1 MLKGF
6 FDNKCKLE
14 TFNYTRA
21 LFQIQKRNMPS
32 NIFPQ
37 KEWKVNFKSTGL
49 FLRKHNRSICELLQE
64 QASLWGNDKYLC
76 VHAMHHCCTPPPSF
90 LLGAGGGAVDP
101 PAKFSKKGFDRISI
115 FRVGL
120 LGKRGDLFS
129 GGCSIYIKNNM
140 KNLKY

>member
-1 MLKGF
+1 MTINANWRPLTTPVPFLKF
-6 FDNKCKLE
+6 KSE
-14 TFNYTRA
+14 TCH
-21 LFQIQKRNMPS
+21 QIYSHKKS
-32 NIFPQ
+32 G
-37 KEWKVNFKSTGL
+37 KVNFKSTGL

-64 QASLWGNDKYLC
+64 QASLWGNDKYLR
-76 VHAMHHCCTPPPSF
+76 VHAMHHCCTPPPSV
-90 LLGAGGGAVDP
+90 LRGGGGGGVVDP

>member
-76 VHAMHHCCTPPPSF
+76 VHAMHHCCTPPPLF
-90 LLGAGGGAVDP
+90 CGGAGGGQLTLLP
-101 PAKFSKKGFDRISI
+101 NFQKKGLTGSQFLEWGCWEKG
-115 FRVGL
+115 VT
-120 LGKRGDLFS
+120 FS
-129 GGCSIYIKNNM
+129 VEVAVFI
-140 KNLKY
+140 